1 MIGED
6 LVWSLSKRSRAVFVL
21 TDSKSEVWEK
31 SEPLVW
37 RIQIS
42 EEIRIQDSVQ
52 FTGTYKVSKTKLTG
66 LESNREKGTN
76 INFLST
82 IIPIFYPR

>member
-1 MIGED
+1 MFLQIPNQKCG
-6 LVWSLSKRSRAVFVL
+6 
-21 TDSKSEVWEK
+21 EK

-82 IIPIFYPR
+82 ISPFFIKDNLSKTNLFSLKLS